1 MKYCKNCKK
10 DTERYKAGNCKPCV
24 NSRNKVANAKRSS
37 VSMFIINKESINED
51 KQVFNKELYSEFNIS
66 EIIKLKKSGI
76 DKFVYFLMKDNELV
90 YIGMSNGN
98 LLSRLN
104 SHIKDKDFDSVLYKT
119 VLREPSLSKIE
130 KNLIT
135 KYRPK
140 LNKDLIFTNA
150 KYSIFDLKTEE
161 VIRDT
166 KDNLINILKSNKTS
180 IEGLLSE
187 RNKKMYSRYVLLKNK
202 PKESS
207 FRKVLDTHTGL
218 IEKHNYITFA
228 EKVNKKQN
236 AVWYFMNGI
245 HKSFMKKRYLLVQ

>member
-10 DTERYKAGNCKPCV
+10 NTERYKAGHCKPCV

-66 EIIKLKKSGI
+66 EIIKLTKSGV

-119 VLREPSLSKIE
+119 VLIETSLSKIE

-140 LNKDLIFTNA
+140 LNKELIFTNA

-166 KDNLINILKSNKTS
+166 KDNLVDVLKAKKTTL
-180 IEGLLSE
+180 EGLLGE
-187 RNKKMYSRYVLLKNK
+187 KCKKMNSRYVLLKNK

-207 FRKVLDTHTGL
+207 FRKVLDTYTGL

-228 EKVNKKQN
+228 EKVNKQQN
-236 AVWYFMNGI
+236 SVWYFMNGI
-245 HKSFMKKRYLLVQ
+245 QKSFMKKRYLLVQ

>member
-10 DTERYKAGNCKPCV
+10 DTERYISGHCKPCV
-24 NSRNKVANAKRSS
+24 NSRTKVANAKRSS

-51 KQVFNKELYSEFNIS
+51 KKVFNKELYSEFNIS

-119 VLREPSLSKIE
+119 VLRETSLSKIE

-166 KDNLINILKSNKTS
+166 KDNLINILKANKNTLG
-180 IEGLLSE
+180 GLLNES
-187 RNKKMYSRYVLLKNK
+187 RKKMHSRYVLLKNK

-228 EKVNKKQN
+228 EKVNNKQN
-236 AVWYFMNGI
+236 NVWYFMNGLT
-245 HKSFMKKRYLLVQ
+245 KTYMKKRYVLVD